1 MVDLVLWRYYFFQIA
16 ESKSS
21 KIDEITAT
29 ITKAVQMCA
38 RCVQGS
44 TDVCNCQ
51 VVVVINSESLI
62 CDVGGDKTAVIFSAY
77 ASDKTTID
85 AITKWTRNT
94 DEIDV
99 SGTKLLI
106 NKDCPVEIEM
116 KDNARCK
123 PPTSGQ
129 QSGSSNTAAVA
140 ASVVIILI
148 VLGAV
153 VLVLVTLF
161 LFWRK
166 RTGNSYNLFRFDN
179 TQMGALL
186 YWGHSTP
193 IEHWAELTVRIVH

>member
-29 ITKAVQMCA
+29 ITKAVQML
-38 RCVQGS
+38 
-44 TDVCNCQ
+44 CNCQ

-106 NKDCPVEIEM
+106 NKDCPVEIKM

-140 ASVVIILI
+140 APVVIILI

-166 RTGNSYNLFRFDN
+166 RTGKSYNLFRFDN

-186 YWGHSTP
+186 YWDHRPHTHRALGRTNST
-193 IEHWAELTVRIVH
+193 